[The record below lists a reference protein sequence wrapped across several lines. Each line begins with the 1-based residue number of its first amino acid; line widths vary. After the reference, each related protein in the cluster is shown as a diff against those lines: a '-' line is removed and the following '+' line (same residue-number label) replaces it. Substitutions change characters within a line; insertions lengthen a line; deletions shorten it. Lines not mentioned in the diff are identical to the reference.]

1 MSDPS
6 TRLVHQRIR
15 NRVIE
20 YLELASSYADQTEYQ
35 RNVPIA
41 NVVHEVI
48 NQWEDWVNRDPTE
61 IDWAPGVFSEE
72 ELVVMTSFHDTWE
85 TVIAR
90 TRGVNTLTEAH
101 ETVAWADL
109 RAAAA
114 AARMVFEHRGQMSED
129 IEEQS

>member
-1 MSDPS
+1 MSNPS

-20 YLELASSYADQTEYQ
+20 YLDLASSYADQTEYQ

-48 NQWEDWVNRDPTE
+48 NQWEDWVYRDPAE

-72 ELVVMTSFHDTWE
+72 ELLVMTSFHETWE

-90 TRGVNTLTEAH
+90 TLGVNTLAEAH

-114 AARMVFEHRGQMSED
+114 AALVVFERRGQMSED
-129 IEEQS
+129 VEEQS